1 MCGLMSG
8 ENGSS
13 CSKRP
18 SNGLPRA
25 HVRAPLL
32 TPACMVLHV
41 VGNTEIVQL
50 LLARGVAVDKP
61 IVAARNFTPLMFA
74 AFHLRV
80 ETVEVLIRAN
90 ASLEAQSS
98 TGEDALTIALGRKCG
113 PCQKGNCACSCRSA
127 VVTVILDAMA
137 DNKRRSGPADGTAD
151 AGATAGREGD
161 DEEVARKKR
170 RRSASSLVTQM
181 R

>member
-1 MCGLMSG
+1 MHG
-8 ENGSS
+8 
-13 CSKRP
+13 
-18 SNGLPRA
+18 
-25 HVRAPLL
+25 
-32 TPACMVLHV
+32 VLHV

-61 IVAARNFTPLMFA
+61 IVTARNFTPLMFA

-137 DNKRRSGPADGTAD
+137 AKRRSGPADCTAD

-161 DEEVARKKR
+161 DEVARKKR